1 MRRLDVIN
9 LQFKRPVN
17 FNYKSGQW
25 VRIACLDLG
34 GSEYHPFTLTS
45 APHEENLSL
54 HIRSVGPWTIN
65 LRNTYNKD
73 NLQDRPFPKVSDSE
87 VHVQIFGQVVIINS
101 CFSLSYI

>member
-1 MRRLDVIN
+1 M
-9 LQFKRPVN
+9 
-17 FNYKSGQW
+17 
-25 VRIACLDLG
+25 RIACLDLG

-73 NLQDRPFPKVSDSE
+73 NLQDRPYPKVRNYVHAVTVTRDSIESSSDLT
-87 VHVQIFGQVVIINS
+87 VLFI
-101 CFSLSYI
+101 